1 MLERVAV
8 AFAGA
13 GDEVARTLVLRESE
27 CVVRAERSDFQ
38 RLDGELEVI
47 NRRCGRGEV
56 EDEVHVVGEKDEIR
70 DVVLDEAEAFVA
82 REMREVGDVARDEI
96 VYTDDAVALGE
107 KAVGEMRAEES
118 GGTGDDGNGTAGRA
132 SEHAPMKGVRVSRGK
147 DVLPSA
153 AAGES
158 VLGCVPCVRE

>member
-1 MLERVAV
+1 M
-8 AFAGA
+8 
-13 GDEVARTLVLRESE
+13 
-27 CVVRAERSDFQ
+27 
-38 RLDGELEVI
+38 
-47 NRRCGRGEV
+47 
-56 EDEVHVVGEKDEIR
+56 EDEVHVVGEVDEIR

-96 VYTDDAVALGE
+96 VYADDAVALGE

-132 SEHAPMKGVRVSRGK
+132 CEHAPMKGVRVSRGK
-147 DVLPSA
+147 AVLPSA

-158 VLGCVPCVRE
+158 VLGCVSCVRE